1 MTIERYFTEN
11 GEGTIEFTP
20 IDVDRARLIYRQL
33 IESLSYLRKK
43 IDAKQNLLDITPKE
57 NDDLKKDCLEKLF
70 MFKTGLGD
78 VENQFQSVKRWFD
91 KNKLPYPES
100 PEDQLKKDEQRII
113 LEEWISRRRKKVVGE
128 KKKDYNQLKREK
140 DDQNKEFQILLKRY
154 KALSVRSKYVLGNMT
169 DDELEQLVDNNRKLN
184 GKINFAALGR
194 NLGRDP
200 KTIEKEIERRKMTWL
215 YNPPSK

>member
-1 MTIERYFTEN
+1 MKIERYFTEN

-20 IDVDRARLIYRQL
+20 IAVDHARLVYRQL
-33 IESLSYLRKK
+33 IERLSYLRKK
-43 IDAKQNLLDITPKE
+43 IDAEQNLLDITPKE

-113 LEEWISRRRKKVVGE
+113 LEEWISRRRKKVGDGKILGKQKSKE
-128 KKKDYNQLKREK
+128 IKKPKKKKTVKHSQRIIDRNREIRSRYHKLTETDHLK
-140 DDQNKEFQILLKRY
+140 
-154 KALSVRSKYVLGNMT
+154 SKYAISKIAEEHRLSFDRIRDIIYKGN
-169 DDELEQLVDNNRKLN
+169 E
-184 GKINFAALGR
+184 
-194 NLGRDP
+194 
-200 KTIEKEIERRKMTWL
+200 
-215 YNPPSK
+215 

>member
-1 MTIERYFTEN
+1 MKIDLHFTEN
-11 GEGTIEFTP
+11 SDGTIEFTP

-43 IDAKQNLLDITPKE
+43 IDAKQNLFDITPKE
-57 NDDLKKDCLEKLF
+57 NDALKKDCLEKLI
-70 MFKTGLGD
+70 MFKVDLKVT
-78 VENQFQSVKRWFD
+78 EKQFKSVKMWYD
-91 KNKLPYPES
+91 NHKLPYPES

-194 NLGRDP
+194 RLGRDP